1 MKRSSYGAMTVW
13 SGSAD
18 GVLVL
23 RFRGL
28 ITLGALREFVRSG
41 AARDCQAYAV
51 LNYIDDCV
59 MTVSSAGFTSLL
71 TLPGAPQKL
80 RLPIAIV
87 CSPEKACTFREHA
100 ASAAELG
107 YLREVFTEPSDA
119 IAWCQGRVAA
129 ARLAELAALVASS
142 PFRLRA

>member
-1 MKRSSYGAMTVW
+1 MRRTSYGAMSVW
-13 SGSAD
+13 SGNTD

-23 RFRGL
+23 RFRGVV
-28 ITLGALREFVRSG
+28 TLGALREFVRSG

-51 LNYIDDCV
+51 LNYVDDCIIP
-59 MTVSSAGFTSLL
+59 VSSAGFTGLL
-71 TLPGAPQKL
+71 TLPGAPQRL
-80 RLPIAIV
+80 RLPVAIV
-87 CSPEKACTFREHA
+87 CAQEKVQTFREHA
-100 ASAAELG
+100 VEAARIG

-119 IAWCQGRVAA
+119 IAWCQDRVAA